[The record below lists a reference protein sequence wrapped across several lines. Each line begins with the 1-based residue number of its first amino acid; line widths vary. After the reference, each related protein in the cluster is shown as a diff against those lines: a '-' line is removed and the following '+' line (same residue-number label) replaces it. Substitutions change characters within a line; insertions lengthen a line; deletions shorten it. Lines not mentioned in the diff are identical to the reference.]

1 MKKVF
6 TILALLCM
14 GMKGFSQ
21 KDSIRLKKKQR
32 YNCYAPGQRF
42 RFLLR

>member
-6 TILALLCM
+6 TILAFVCI

-21 KDSIRLKKKQR
+21 KDSIRLKSSSDTTITR
-32 YNCYAPGQRF
+32 YRQRF
-42 RFLLR
+42 RYLL